1 MKMAVPHIDHKNH
14 FLSETAARRA
24 ELLANVDL
32 AAERLASRQAIA
44 ESVGTADRDIV
55 DRIEQLGLSGDSARI
70 LDVLPLIHVAWA
82 DGRVQKE
89 ERAAVLAVLERRGI
103 SPNSDACLLVEALL
117 EKRPSETFLAQSLA
131 LVRDLAGR
139 SGAETADIVDLCARV
154 AEASGGLFGFGART
168 NDQERALIGE
178 VAKALGETAQE
189 RFRARFGG

>member
-1 MKMAVPHIDHKNH
+1 MSAPSIDDKSH
-14 FLSETAARRA
+14 FLSETAGRRA
-24 ELLANVDL
+24 ELLANVNL
-32 AAERLASRQAIA
+32 GAERLASRQKIA
-44 ESVGTADRDIV
+44 EAVGTADRDIV

-70 LDVLPLIHVAWA
+70 LDVLPLVHVAWA

-103 SPNSDACLLVEALL
+103 PPGSDACLLIEALL

-131 LVRDLAGR
+131 LVRDLAAR

-154 AEASGGLFGFGART
+154 AEASGGLLGFGART